1 MRVGIFGGTF
11 DPVHLGHLILAEQA
25 RDHLQ
30 LDAVWFVPA
39 LRPPQKEGQP
49 ITRFEQRL
57 EMLELAIAGHPAFRI
72 DPREGSRPGPSY
84 TADTLDELAAA
95 HPEHEWFLL
104 LGGDSLVDLPR
115 WFAPQRI
122 VQRATLGVMA
132 RPGTPLPQEIDLERT
147 IGIRPNVKIVPAP
160 QIDIRSRDLRQR
172 VQQGRSIRYLVPRAV
187 EVFIQQRK
195 LYSHENSPL
204 SSSSSS

>member
-25 RDHLQ
+25 RDYVQ
-30 LDAVWFVPA
+30 LDEVWFVPA
-39 LRPPQKEGQP
+39 SRPPQKEGQP

-57 EMLELAIAGHPAFRI
+57 EMLELAIAGHSSFRI
-72 DPREGSRPGPSY
+72 DPREASRPGPSY

-115 WFAPQRI
+115 WFDPQRI
-122 VQRATLGVMA
+122 VQRATLVVMA
-132 RPGTPLPQEIDLERT
+132 RPGTTLPNQIDLEQN
-147 IGIRPNVKIVPAP
+147 IGIKLDVKIVPAP

-172 VQQGRSIRYLVPRAV
+172 VHEGRSIRYLVPRAV
-187 EVFIQQRK
+187 EVYIQQRK
-195 LYSHENSPL
+195 LYLHENS
-204 SSSSSS
+204 SSSTGS